1 MFDNEHLK
9 RTINSIVY
17 LRLRAHRIKL
27 RHILANYL
35 TLFLSCFIQPQ
46 QNTIV
51 IIKIIIIITKIIM
64 HYQISKPRIK
74 RNAIGF
80 KILRTYYIVNNSILD
95 YDI

>member
-9 RTINSIVY
+9 RNINSIVY
-17 LRLRAHRIKL
+17 RRLRAHRIKL

-51 IIKIIIIITKIIM
+51 IIKIKIIIM

-74 RNAIGF
+74 RHAIGF

>member
-9 RTINSIVY
+9 RTINTIVY
-17 LRLRAHRIKL
+17 LRLRAHRIRL

-51 IIKIIIIITKIIM
+51 IIKIIM

>member
-9 RTINSIVY
+9 RNINSIVY
-17 LRLRAHRIKL
+17 RRLRAQRIKL
-27 RHILANYL
+27 HILANYL

-51 IIKIIIIITKIIM
+51 IIKIKIIIM

-74 RNAIGF
+74 RHAIGF

>member
-17 LRLRAHRIKL
+17 LRLRSHRIKL

-35 TLFLSCFIQPQ
+35 ILFLSCFIQPQ
-46 QNTIV
+46 QNTII
-51 IIKIIIIITKIIM
+51 IIKIKIIM
-64 HYQISKPRIK
+64 HYQIIKPRIK
-74 RNAIGF
+74 RHAIGF
-80 KILRTYYIVNNSILD
+80 KILRAYYIVNNSILD

>member
-17 LRLRAHRIKL
+17 LRLRAQRIKL

-51 IIKIIIIITKIIM
+51 IIKIKIIIM

-74 RNAIGF
+74 RHAIGF

>member
-17 LRLRAHRIKL
+17 LRLRAQRIKL

-51 IIKIIIIITKIIM
+51 IIKITKIIIIIM

-74 RNAIGF
+74 RHAIGF

>member
-9 RTINSIVY
+9 TTINSIVY

-35 TLFLSCFIQPQ
+35 ILFLSCFIQPQ
-46 QNTIV
+46 RNT
-51 IIKIIIIITKIIM
+51 IIM
-64 HYQISKPRIK
+64 HYQIIKPRIK
-74 RNAIGF
+74 RHAIGF
-80 KILRTYYIVNNSILD
+80 KILRAYYIVNNSILD